1 MKNVLKKNVLK
12 KNWQAKLATLMV
24 AVAIWFLIDY
34 IIKTENQ
41 GAAKPGM
48 QVK

>member
-1 MKNVLKKNVLK
+1 MKNVLKKNMLK
-12 KNWQAKLATLMV
+12 RNWQAKLATLMV
-24 AVAIWFLIDY
+24 AIAIWFLIDY

-41 GAAKPGM
+41 VTTKPGM